1 MTFDELIMNYP
12 ELIEQ
17 LTERAAIMQYDGG
30 MTRYEAEARAAE
42 YFEDAIN
49 DKL

>member
-30 MTRYEAEARAAE
+30 MSREDAEAAAAAYYE
-42 YFEDAIN
+42 EAI
-49 DKL
+49 K